1 MTKYFFLFFLN
12 LQSMVCGQPGLNGRT
27 VRRSVEVVLG
37 LGPDHAIT
45 LLDTHVAS
53 HVKETL
59 QNKRAVI
66 QTHAPVSYRLLLY
79 MEPA

>member
-1 MTKYFFLFFLN
+1 
-12 LQSMVCGQPGLNGRT
+12 MVCGQPGLNGRT
-27 VRRSVEVVLG
+27 VHKSVEVAHG

-45 LLDTHVAS
+45 PQDTHVAS

-66 QTHAPVSYRLLLY
+66 QTHVPVSYRLLLCI
-79 MEPA
+79 EPA